1 MISTSVNGLTLE
13 EVAALKK
20 QGLVN
25 HAPLKTSRTYW
36 QIFKENLFTF
46 INTVLFGLGL
56 ALVLLGRSTD
66 AFVSVAVI
74 FANTIVSLVQEI
86 RAKRTLDQIA
96 LLTRP
101 TATVMRSG
109 KEQIID
115 PNEIVLGDLLLVR
128 PGDQIVVDGIVSGDC
143 HMEVD
148 ESLLT
153 GEADTILKKAG
164 DAVYSGSY
172 CVHGSG
178 CYTAQKIGTESLAN
192 QITQG
197 ARAFRRVQTPLQQQI
212 NLVVKVLLV
221 IAAYFI
227 VVLGISTVVNHITLV
242 RAVMNSVVIIG
253 LVPNGLFLAIA
264 VAYALGAIRI
274 AGKGA
279 LIQETNAIESL
290 SNVDVLCLDKTGTL
304 TTNQL
309 RFHALLPLGT
319 TEDELRAALGIF
331 AASDS
336 APNRTIK
343 AIRDSFPADPQP
355 IHAEMPFSSEQKWSG
370 FVFKNPRLTATYVLG
385 APEVFEH
392 LIELSPSARSQI
404 DDWERRGLRV
414 LLLAGSSVVLQLH
427 DKNHRPHLPRGLQ
440 ALGLIAFSDELRPE
454 ARATLE
460 SFQKA
465 KVKVKII
472 SGDSPQTVAAVAKQA
487 GMSKEVK
494 YLSGSEMEGMDAT
507 QLKIAVEETT
517 IFGRISPMQKEK
529 IVSSLRQQ
537 GHYVAMIGDGV
548 NDVLSLK
555 QANVGVAMQSGS
567 QAARSVA
574 DVVLLQDTFAPLSY
588 AVLEGQRITNG
599 MQAILKL
606 FMTRIVYSALL
617 IISLDAVNGFP
628 FAPRN
633 NSVLTLFTVG
643 VPSLA
648 LAAWASPGALPTA
661 TMVRRMFRFVLPAAL
676 TITLGGLIIFVVYFV
691 RNYPGNFTALSMA
704 QTALTNFC
712 TLCGIALIAFVD
724 PPFRWLAGS
733 EYVRGDKRPG
743 LLAIFL
749 LIAYILILT
758 HPTLRRI
765 FDLATLSWV
774 EHLVIAAA
782 AILWALILRSIWQSQ
797 LVERFFDIKSKE
809 E

>member
-1 MISTSVNGLTLE
+1 MTPQTGLTFE

-25 HAPLKTSRTYW
+25 HAPLKTSRTYA

-46 INTVLFGLGL
+46 INMVLFGLGL
-56 ALVLLGRSTD
+56 ALVLLGRPTD

-86 RAKRTLDQIA
+86 RAKRMLDQIA

-101 TATVMRSG
+101 TATVIRAG
-109 KEQIID
+109 EEQVID
-115 PNEIVLGDLLLVR
+115 PNEIVLGDLLLVH
-128 PGDQIVVDGIVSGDC
+128 PGDQIVVDGMVSSDC
-143 HMEVD
+143 YMDVD

-153 GEADTILKKAG
+153 GEADTIPKKTG
-164 DAVYSGSY
+164 DTVYSGSF
-172 CVHGSG
+172 CVHGNG
-178 CYTAQKIGTESLAN
+178 CYVAQKIGADSLAN
-192 QITQG
+192 QITQE
-197 ARAFRRVQTPLQQQI
+197 ARAYRHVQTPLQQQI

-221 IAAYFI
+221 IAGYFI
-227 VVLGISTVVNHITLV
+227 VILGISTVVNHITLV

-304 TTNQL
+304 TTNHL
-309 RFHALLPLGT
+309 RFHAMLPLVAS
-319 TEDELRAALGIF
+319 EDKLRTALGIF

-343 AIRDSFPADPQP
+343 ALRESFPDEPQP
-355 IHAEMPFSSEQKWSG
+355 VFAEMPFSSEHKWSG
-370 FVFKNPRLTATYVLG
+370 FVFKNPQHTATYILG

-392 LIELSPSARSQI
+392 VAGLPASAHDQI
-404 DDWERRGLRV
+404 NRWEENGLRV
-414 LLLAGSSVVLQLH
+414 LLLAGSTSVLRLQDRNQH
-427 DKNHRPHLPRGLQ
+427 PRLPAGLQ
-440 ALGLIAFSDELRPE
+440 ALGLVAFSDELRPE

-472 SGDSPQTVAAVAKQA
+472 SGDSPQTVAAVARQA
-487 GMSKEVK
+487 GMPKEIK
-494 YLSGSEMEGMDAT
+494 SLSGRDLEGMDEA
-507 QLKIAVEETT
+507 QFKNAVEETT
-517 IFGRISPMQKEK
+517 IFGRISPRQKEK
-529 IVSSLRQQ
+529 IVSCLRSQ

-555 QANVGVAMQSGS
+555 QANVGIAMQSGS
-567 QAARSVA
+567 QATRSVA
-574 DVVLLQDTFAPLSY
+574 DVVLMEDTFAPLSY
-588 AVLEGQRITNG
+588 AVIEGQRITNG

-648 LAAWASPGALPTA
+648 LAAWASPGALPIA
-661 TMVRRMFRFVLPAAL
+661 TMVRRMFRFVLPAAF
-676 TITLGGLIIFVVYFV
+676 TITLAGLAIFVVYFV

-712 TLCGIALIAFVD
+712 TLSGIVLVAFVD
-724 PPFRWLAGS
+724 PPFKWLAGS
-733 EYVRGDKRPG
+733 EYIRGDKRPA
-743 LLAIFL
+743 LLSIAL
-749 LIAYILILT
+749 LIAYTLILT
-758 HPTLRRI
+758 HPTLRRL

-774 EHLVIAAA
+774 EHLVIAGAV
-782 AILWALILRSIWQSQ
+782 ILWALVLRAIWKSR
-797 LVERFFDIKSKE
+797 LVERFFDIYPKE

>member
-1 MISTSVNGLTLE
+1 MSTPLTGLTLE

-101 TATVMRSG
+101 TATVIRAG
-109 KEQIID
+109 NEQVID
-115 PNEIVLGDLLLVR
+115 PNEIVLGDLLLVH

-143 HMEVD
+143 YMDVD

-153 GEADTILKKAG
+153 GEADAIHKKTG
-164 DAVYSGSY
+164 DVVYSGSF

-178 CYTAQKIGTESLAN
+178 CFTAQKIGTESLAN

-197 ARAFRRVQTPLQQQI
+197 ARAYRRMQTPLQQQI
-212 NLVVKVLLV
+212 NLVVKVLLI
-221 IAAYFI
+221 IAAYFLI
-227 VVLGISTVVNHITLV
+227 VLGISTIVNHVTLV

-290 SNVDVLCLDKTGTL
+290 SNVDILCLDKTGTL
-304 TTNQL
+304 TTNHL
-309 RFHALLPLGT
+309 RFHALFPLGI
-319 TEDELRAALGIF
+319 TEDELRKALGTF

-343 AIRDSFPADPQP
+343 AIRESFPGDPQP
-355 IHAEMPFSSEQKWSG
+355 IHTELPFSSEQKWSG
-370 FVFKNPRLTATYVLG
+370 FVFKDPHLTATYVLG
-385 APEVFEH
+385 APEILERVA
-392 LIELSPSARSQI
+392 ELSDSAHRQI
-404 DDWERRGLRV
+404 DQWEESGLRV
-414 LLLAGSSVVLQLH
+414 LLLAGSSSVLQLQ
-427 DKNHRPHLPRGLQ
+427 DRNNHPHLPNGLQ
-440 ALGLIAFSDELRPE
+440 ALGLIALSDELRPE
-454 ARATLE
+454 AQATLE

-472 SGDSPQTVAAVAKQA
+472 SGDSPQTVAAVAVQA
-487 GMSKEVK
+487 GMPKEIKSV
-494 YLSGSEMEGMDAT
+494 SGSQLDEMDEMRF
-507 QLKIAVEETT
+507 KNAVEETT
-517 IFGRISPMQKEK
+517 VFGRISPMQKEK
-529 IVSSLRQQ
+529 IISNLRQQ

-548 NDVLSLK
+548 NDLLSLK
-555 QANVGVAMQSGS
+555 QANVGIAMQSGS

-574 DVVLLQDTFAPLSY
+574 DVVLMEDTFAPLSY

-676 TITLGGLIIFVVYFV
+676 SITLGGLVIFVVYFV

-712 TLCGIALIAFVD
+712 TLCGIVLIAFVD
-724 PPFRWLAGS
+724 PPYRSLAES
-733 EYVRGDKRPG
+733 EYVHGDKRPA
-743 LLAIFL
+743 LLAVFL

-758 HPTLRRI
+758 HPMLRRI

-774 EHLVIAAA
+774 EHLVISAA
-782 AILWALILRSIWQSQ
+782 AILWALVLRAIWKSR
-797 LVERFFDIKSKE
+797 LIERFFDINPKDE
-809 E
+809 

>member
-1 MISTSVNGLTLE
+1 MSTSVNGLTLE
-13 EVAALKK
+13 QVAALKK

-25 HAPLKTSRTYW
+25 HAPLKTSRTYG
-36 QIFKENLFTF
+36 QILKENLFTF

-56 ALVLLGRSTD
+56 ALVLLGRPTD

-86 RAKRTLDQIA
+86 RAKRMLDQIA

-109 KEQIID
+109 NEQVID
-115 PNEIVLGDLLLVR
+115 PNEIVLGDLLLVH
-128 PGDQIVVDGIVSGDC
+128 PGDQIVVDGVVSGDC

-153 GEADTILKKAG
+153 GEADTIPKNIG
-164 DAVYSGSY
+164 DVVYSGSF

-178 CYTAQKIGTESLAN
+178 CYTAQKIGAESLAG
-192 QITQG
+192 QITRG
-197 ARAFRRVQTPLQQQI
+197 ARAFRRVHTPLQQQI

-227 VVLGISTVVNHITLV
+227 LILAISTVVNHITLV

-304 TTNQL
+304 TTNHI
-309 RFHALLPLGT
+309 RFHALMPLAV

-343 AIRDSFPADPQP
+343 AIRESFPAEPQP
-355 IHAEMPFSSEQKWSG
+355 IYAEMPFSSEHKWSG
-370 FVFKNPRLTATYVLG
+370 FVFKNPQLTATYALG
-385 APEVFEH
+385 APEIFDH
-392 LIELSPSARSQI
+392 LVDLPSVARSQI
-404 DDWERRGLRV
+404 DNWEQSGLRV
-414 LLLAGSSVVLQLH
+414 LLLAGSPSVLQLQ
-427 DKNHRPHLPRGLQ
+427 DKNRRPHLPHGLQ
-440 ALGLIAFSDELRPE
+440 ALGLMAFSDELRPE
-454 ARATLE
+454 VQATLE

-465 KVKVKII
+465 KVQVKII

-494 YLSGSEMEGMDAT
+494 CLSGRELEAMDAT
-507 QLKIAVEETT
+507 QFENAVEETT

-529 IVSSLRQQ
+529 IVSSLRQH

-643 VPSLA
+643 IPSLA
-648 LAAWASPGALPTA
+648 LAAWASPGALPSA

-676 TITLGGLIIFVVYFV
+676 TITLGGLVIFVVYFV

-712 TLCGIALIAFVD
+712 TLCGVVLIAFVD
-724 PPFRWLAGS
+724 PSFKWLAGS
-733 EYVRGDKRPG
+733 EYVRGDKRPA
-743 LLAIFL
+743 LLSVVL
-749 LIAYILILT
+749 LVAYTLILT
-758 HPTLRRI
+758 HPTLRKL
-765 FDLATLSWV
+765 FDLATLSWI
-774 EHLVIAAA
+774 EHLVIAGAVL
-782 AILWALILRSIWQSQ
+782 LWALILRSIWRSQ
-797 LVERFFDIKSKE
+797 LMERFFNVSSLEK
-809 E
+809 